1 MRLPYIYHHQ
11 GWNRSCSLHSLRI
24 SSRLKRKSLDLSSH
38 FVGPLRWDASLVTSS
53 PPISQI
59 EYEETQRLWERKK
72 SREGW
77 ISLLGL
83 SDWVPWE
90 KAINWLAMTD
100 KSSLS
105 IYSLEYRISSS
116 IRAQQIP
123 DIDCRPTDLNIN
135 PILSK
140 ICDAAEWLSGWLLFN
155 FSLVIFLCKESSSAF

>member
-1 MRLPYIYHHQ
+1 MRLLYTQIPPSGMKQI
-11 GWNRSCSLHSLRI
+11 NAVCILLRI
-24 SSRLKRKSLDLSSH
+24 SSRLKRQSLDLSSH
-38 FVGPLRWDASLVTSS
+38 FFGPLLWDAILVTSL

-83 SDWVPWE
+83 SGWVPWE

-105 IYSLEYRISSS
+105 IYSLEYRISTYRWL
-116 IRAQQIP
+116 ILN
-123 DIDCRPTDLNIN
+123 IDCRPTDLNTN
-135 PILSK
+135 PRLGHSIK
-140 ICDAAEWLSGWLLFN
+140 NMWCGKKSGRLLFN
-155 FSLVIFLCKESSSAF
+155 FSLVIF

>member
-1 MRLPYIYHHQ
+1 MKQINAVCIL
-11 GWNRSCSLHSLRI
+11 LRI
-24 SSRLKRKSLDLSSH
+24 SSRLKRQSLDLSSH
-38 FVGPLRWDASLVTSS
+38 FFGPLLWDAILVTSL

-83 SDWVPWE
+83 SGWVPWE

-105 IYSLEYRISSS
+105 IYSLEYRISTYRWLILDQSPPDPGTS
-116 IRAQQIP
+116 IADQQTWTRTP
-123 DIDCRPTDLNIN
+123 DLA
-135 PILSK
+135 ILSK
-140 ICDAAEWLSGWLLFN
+140 ICDAAVWLSGWLLFN

>member
-1 MRLPYIYHHQ
+1 MWIFFYKMLLRKGRARSCMRLLYTQIPPSGMKQI
-11 GWNRSCSLHSLRI
+11 NAVCILLRI
-24 SSRLKRKSLDLSSH
+24 SSRLKRQSLDLSSH
-38 FVGPLRWDASLVTSS
+38 FVGPLRWDASLVISS

-59 EYEETQRLWERKK
+59 EYEETHRLWERKK

-116 IRAQQIP
+116 RWLILYQGPPNPRHRLQTN
-123 DIDCRPTDLNIN
+123 RP
-135 PILSK
+135 
-140 ICDAAEWLSGWLLFN
+140 EH
-155 FSLVIFLCKESSSAF
+155 